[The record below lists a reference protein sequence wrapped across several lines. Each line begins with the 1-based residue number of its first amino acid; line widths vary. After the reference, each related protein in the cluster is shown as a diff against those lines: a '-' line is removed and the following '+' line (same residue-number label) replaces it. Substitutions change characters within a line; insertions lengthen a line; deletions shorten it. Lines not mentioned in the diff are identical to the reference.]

1 MSSFKLICS
10 TKANGKI
17 PVHKYRSES
26 TGLTLIL
33 AEVEGPVVNGYFAL
47 ATEVHDDDGLP
58 HTLEHLIFLGSEL
71 YPYKGVLDLLANRCL
86 ASGTNAWTDT
96 DHTCY
101 TMTTAGSDGFL
112 ELLPIYLDHILYPT
126 LSDAGFIT
134 EVHHISGDGED
145 GGVVYCEMQGRE
157 NSGES
162 KGQLQMLRSI
172 YPNCGYSAETGG
184 IMHNLRTST
193 TNKKVKDYHA
203 AFYRPENLSIIVT
216 GQVTIDELLR
226 ALKPVEERIVKK
238 SQQLPI
244 PFQRPWQTPVA
255 PLSKCEDIKVLYP
268 SDEEDCG
275 LVFIAYR
282 GPKCTVEHTT
292 LTACAVLMRYLS
304 DTSVSPLQ
312 RDLLEIDDPYA
323 SKVSYNIGEN
333 SETVLNFTYQNVP
346 LSLVDD
352 VYKKHRD
359 VLKKIACGEEKIDM
373 IRMGNIIEKNI
384 LESWS
389 CLEDN
394 PHEAIAFLVI
404 GDVLYGST
412 QEDFELRLNTN
423 IEYESFKGKDE
434 TFWIDLLKKYFV
446 DTKTVLVRAVP
457 SIEEQQRMS
466 KEEIERI
473 ERQRADLGVE
483 GMNVKGDELSEAMA
497 YNEIPPP
504 TDMLTQV
511 PIPGTEGIKFHPVQV
526 YRSSEKAANPTGL
539 DVDNLPVYAE
549 AYDMHTNFVYMIV
562 TLNTDSLK
570 PDLRPYLLLFIDLLM
585 ESPIRRDGVLIPY
598 EQVVAAL
605 ESDVISSSIALGL
618 ESKSRFSCGPFSH
631 TLTMTLQVEPQKY
644 TRGIKWI
651 KELLHDTEITVERIR
666 VCVAKMINDVAQAKR
681 KGNSVVHDLLKALFY
696 NRESN
701 VQLSSMLRQHKFL
714 TALLER
720 MDTSEGAAGVVD
732 DLNWVRYEVTRA
744 KNIAIHVAA
753 DWMRLGEIVPDLNAP
768 WKEIA
773 RIGDNV
779 DSRKLSVVTDWQLM
793 NVDASLPDGTV
804 GTIVGL
810 GCVEGAYF
818 IQASPAIRDFMDPDL
833 PALLLFLQYLTQLE
847 GPLWRQIRG
856 QGLAYGYSMIPRPH
870 EGLLYLTFYRSTN
883 VMAAYKETKI
893 IVERQIYGND
903 VENDATSRWDA
914 TLLESA
920 RSSLIFELIDRE
932 KSLGDIVSQC
942 LLSSFKN
949 ISIDYN
955 RIIIEKIGCITE
967 EDLSRV
973 GKKYVEPLFSNKSKI
988 AIVCH
993 PDRSSDIAAAFEQ
1006 MGYHLSVKV
1015 LEDSVLAHSC

>member
-1 MSSFKLICS
+1 MASFKLVSS

-17 PVHKYRSES
+17 PVHKYRSEI

-47 ATEVHDDDGLP
+47 ATEANDDDGLP

-112 ELLPIYLDHILYPT
+112 ELLPIFLDHILYPT

-162 KGQLQMLRSI
+162 KGQLQMLRSV

-193 TNKKVKDYHA
+193 TNKKVRDYHA
-203 AFYRPENLSIIVT
+203 AFYRPENLAIIVT
-216 GQVTIDELLR
+216 GQVSIDALLR
-226 ALKPVEERIVKK
+226 VLKPVEERILKK
-238 SQQLPI
+238 GKRP

-255 PLSKCEDIKVLYP
+255 PLAQSQDIKVLYP

-282 GPKCTVEHTT
+282 GPKCTTEHTT
-292 LTACAVLMRYLS
+292 LTACSVLMRYLS

-333 SETVLNFTYQNVP
+333 SETVLNFIYHNVP
-346 LSLVDD
+346 LHFVDD
-352 VYKKHRD
+352 VKKKHQE
-359 VLKKIACGEEKIDM
+359 VLEKIASGEEKIDM
-373 IRMGNIIEKNI
+373 TRMRNIIEKNI

-412 QEDFELRLNTN
+412 AEDFELRLNTN
-423 IEYESFKGKDE
+423 IEYESFKEKDE
-434 TFWIDLLKKYFV
+434 GFWIDLLKKYFV
-446 DTKTVLVRAVP
+446 DTKIILVKAVP

-483 GMNVKGDELSEAMA
+483 GMNTKGDELAEAMA
-497 YNEIPPP
+497 QNEIPPP
-504 TDMLTQV
+504 TEMLTQV
-511 PIPGTEGIKFHPVQV
+511 PIPGTDAIKFHPVKV
-526 YRSSEKAANPTGL
+526 YRSGGKDNNTTGF

-562 TLNTDSLK
+562 TLNTDCLK

-605 ESDVISSSIALGL
+605 ESDVICSSIALGL

-631 TLTMTLQVEPQKY
+631 TLTMSLQVEPQKY
-644 TRGIKWI
+644 TKGVKWI
-651 KELLHDTEITVERIR
+651 KELLHNTEFTVERIR

-714 TALLER
+714 TGLLER
-720 MDTSEGAAGVVD
+720 MDTSEGAAAVVD
-732 DLNWVRYEVTRA
+732 DLNWVRYEITRA

-753 DWMRLGEIVPDLNAP
+753 DWMRLAEIAPDLNDP

-773 RIGDNV
+773 RLGDNV
-779 DSRKLSVVTDWQLM
+779 QERKLTVVNDWTLM
-793 NVDASLPDGTV
+793 DVVSQLPDGTV
-804 GTIVGL
+804 GTVVGL

-818 IQASPAIRDFMDPDL
+818 IQAAPAIRDFMDPDL

-856 QGLAYGYSMIPRPH
+856 QGLAYGYTIIPRPH
-870 EGLLYLTFYRSTN
+870 EGLIYLTFYRSTN
-883 VMAAYKETKI
+883 VMAAYKETKA

-903 VENDATSRWDA
+903 VDEESQSRWEP

-955 RIIIEKIGCITE
+955 RMIVDKIGSITE
-967 EDLSRV
+967 EELSEV
-973 GKKYVEPLFSNKSKI
+973 GQKYVESLFSSKAKT

-1006 MGYHLSVKV
+1006 MGHPLSVKV

>member
-1 MSSFKLICS
+1 MASFKLVSS

-17 PVHKYRSES
+17 PVHKYRSEI

-47 ATEVHDDDGLP
+47 ATEANDDDGLP

-112 ELLPIYLDHILYPT
+112 ELLPIFLDHILYPT

-162 KGQLQMLRSI
+162 KGQLQMLRSV

-193 TNKKVKDYHA
+193 TNKKVRDYHA
-203 AFYRPENLSIIVT
+203 AFYRPENLAIIVT
-216 GQVTIDELLR
+216 GQVSIDALLR
-226 ALKPVEERIVKK
+226 VLKPVEERILKK
-238 SQQLPI
+238 GKRP

-255 PLSKCEDIKVLYP
+255 PLAQSQDIKVLYP

-282 GPKCTVEHTT
+282 GPKCTTEHTT
-292 LTACAVLMRYLS
+292 LTACSVLMRYLS

-333 SETVLNFTYQNVP
+333 SETVLNFIYHNVP
-346 LSLVDD
+346 LHFVDD
-352 VYKKHRD
+352 VKKKHQE
-359 VLKKIACGEEKIDM
+359 VLEKIASGEEKIDM
-373 IRMGNIIEKNI
+373 TRMRNIIEKNI

-412 QEDFELRLNTN
+412 AEDFELRLNTN
-423 IEYESFKGKDE
+423 IEYESFKEKDE
-434 TFWIDLLKKYFV
+434 GFWIDLLKKYFV
-446 DTKTVLVRAVP
+446 DTKIILVKAVP

-483 GMNVKGDELSEAMA
+483 GMNTKGDELAEAMA
-497 YNEIPPP
+497 QNEIPPP
-504 TDMLTQV
+504 TEMLTQV
-511 PIPGTEGIKFHPVQV
+511 PIPGTDAIKFHPV
-526 YRSSEKAANPTGL
+526 
-539 DVDNLPVYAE
+539 
-549 AYDMHTNFVYMIV
+549 
-562 TLNTDSLK
+562 K

-605 ESDVISSSIALGL
+605 ESDVICSSIALGL

-631 TLTMTLQVEPQKY
+631 TLTMSLQVEPQKY
-644 TRGIKWI
+644 TKGVKWI
-651 KELLHDTEITVERIR
+651 KELLHNTEFTIR

-714 TALLER
+714 TGLLER
-720 MDTSEGAAGVVD
+720 MDTSEGRLQLWMISIG
-732 DLNWVRYEVTRA
+732 YEITRA

-753 DWMRLGEIVPDLNAP
+753 DWMRLAEIAPDLNDP

-773 RIGDNV
+773 RLGDNV
-779 DSRKLSVVTDWQLM
+779 QERKLTVVNDWTLM
-793 NVDASLPDGTV
+793 DVVSQLPDGTV
-804 GTIVGL
+804 GTVVGL

-818 IQASPAIRDFMDPDL
+818 IQAAPAIRDFMDPDL

-856 QGLAYGYSMIPRPH
+856 QGLAYGYTIIPRPH
-870 EGLLYLTFYRSTN
+870 EGLIYLTFYRSTN
-883 VMAAYKETKI
+883 VMAAYKETKA

-903 VENDATSRWDA
+903 VDEESQSRWEP

-955 RIIIEKIGCITE
+955 RMI
-967 EDLSRV
+967 
-973 GKKYVEPLFSNKSKI
+973 KYVESLFSSKAKT

-1006 MGYHLSVKV
+1006 MGHPLSVKV

>member
-1 MSSFKLICS
+1 MASFNLVCS

-17 PVHKYRSES
+17 PVHKYRSTA
-26 TGLTLIL
+26 TGLTLIV

-47 ATEVHDDDGLP
+47 ATEAHDDDGLP

-112 ELLPIYLDHILYPT
+112 ELLPIFLDHILYPT

-134 EVHHISGDGED
+134 EVHHVSGEGED

-193 TNKKVKDYHA
+193 TNKKVRDYHA
-203 AFYRPENLSIIVT
+203 AFYRPENLAIIVT
-216 GQVTIDELLR
+216 GQVAIEDLVR
-226 ALKPVEERIVKK
+226 VLKPLEERIFSKGDR
-238 SQQLPI
+238 P
-244 PFQRPWQTPVA
+244 PFERPWQTPVE
-255 PLSKCEDIKVLYP
+255 PLPQSQDVKILYP

-275 LVFIAYR
+275 LVFIGWR

-292 LTACAVLMRYLS
+292 LTACSVLMRYLS

-333 SETVLNFTYQNVP
+333 SESVLNFTFHNVP
-346 LSLVDD
+346 LNLVDE
-352 VYKKHRD
+352 VHSKLQQ
-359 VLKKIACGEEKIDM
+359 VLGKIASGEEKIDM
-373 IRMGNIIEKNI
+373 TRMRNIIEKNI
-384 LESWS
+384 VESWS

-404 GDVLYGST
+404 GDVLYGSSPD
-412 QEDFELRLNTN
+412 DFELRLNTN
-423 IEYESFKGKDE
+423 TEYESFKDKDE
-434 TFWIDLLKKYFV
+434 TFWINLLKKYFV
-446 DTKTVLVRAVP
+446 DAKYVVVRAVP
-457 SIEEQQRMS
+457 SIEEQHRMS

-483 GMNVKGDELSEAMA
+483 GMQTKGDELCEAMA
-497 YNEIPPP
+497 QNEITPP
-504 TDMLTQV
+504 TEMLTKV
-511 PIPGTEGIKFHPVQV
+511 PIPGTDAIKYHPVKV
-526 YRSSEKAANPTGL
+526 YRSGEGDGNQTGFN
-539 DVDNLPVYAE
+539 VDTLPVYAE
-549 AYDMHTNFVYMIV
+549 AYDMHTNFVYLIV
-562 TLNTDSLK
+562 TLNTETLESN
-570 PDLRPYLLLFIDLLM
+570 LRPYLLLFLDLLM
-585 ESPIRRDGVLIPY
+585 ESPVRRDGVLIPY

-605 ESDVISSSIALGL
+605 ESDVISSSAALGL
-618 ESKSRFSCGPFSH
+618 ETKSRFSCGPFSH
-631 TLTMTLQVEPQKY
+631 TVSMSLQVEPQKY
-644 TRGIKWI
+644 TTGVKWI
-651 KELLHDTEITVERIR
+651 KELLHDTEFTVERIR
-666 VCVAKMINDVAQAKR
+666 VCVAKMVNDVAQAKR

-696 NRESN
+696 KRYSN

-714 TALLER
+714 TGLLER
-720 MDTSEGAAGVVD
+720 LDTPEGSVAVVE
-732 DLNWVRYEVTRA
+732 DLNRVRNIITRA
-744 KNIAIHVAA
+744 ENVAIHVAA
-753 DWMRLGEIVPDLNAP
+753 DWARLAEIVPDLNAP
-768 WKEIA
+768 WAEIA
-773 RIGDNV
+773 RPDDV
-779 DSRKLSVVTDWQLM
+779 LESRKLTVVPDWSLM
-793 NVDASLPDGTV
+793 DSESSLADGTV
-804 GTIVGL
+804 GTVVGL
-810 GCVEGAYF
+810 GCVEGAF
-818 IQASPAIRDFMDPDL
+818 LIQAAPAIKDFMDPDL

-856 QGLAYGYSMIPRPH
+856 QGLVYGYSMVPRPH
-870 EGLLYLTFYRSTN
+870 EGLLYLTFYRTTN
-883 VMAAYKETKI
+883 VMAAYKETKA
-893 IVERQIYGND
+893 IVERQIYDHGSLD
-903 VENDATSRWDA
+903 ESQPRWEP

-932 KSLGDIVSQC
+932 KSLGDIVTQC

-955 RIIIEKIGCITE
+955 RMIVDKIGKITE

-973 GKKYVEPLFSNKSKI
+973 GQKYVESLFSPKAKI

-1006 MGYHLSVKV
+1006 MGHPLSVKV